1 MPFPVGSG
9 AGLTAPPSGGM
20 TAEPGRDNRL
30 GTMVTVAVLPP
41 RLANWAAAVI
51 GLTKTASGE
60 VPRQGIRVNAVC
72 PGPIDTRMIHS
83 LEAQLNPA
91 DPTSVGRR
99 YQSCSCAPTSPRRS
113 PARTTSSTAPAPPP
127 AVRSPRRCKA
137 DRRAPVTGYG
147 CEQPVRLAPDP
158 VGEVKDIGTA
168 VVAADT
174 ELDCPETARGEAAGV
189 DRDRP
194 VQLSVARDEGVYFA
208 VLKAEVS
215 DQHFIAESAEA
226 GRYDGNPPRCREAA
240 ARDQFLDEVAVFIED
255 RHGPAPN
262 GALISAGR
270 SAGA

>member
-1 MPFPVGSG
+1 MPFPVGFG

-99 YQSCSCAPTSPRRS
+99 YQSCSCAPTLTSAITGAQYVVDG
-113 PARTTSSTAPAPPP
+113 ARTATGG
-127 AVRSPRRCKA
+127 AVTQ
-137 DRRAPVTGYG
+137 VMG
-147 CEQPVRLAPDP
+147 
-158 VGEVKDIGTA
+158 
-168 VVAADT
+168 
-174 ELDCPETARGEAAGV
+174 
-189 DRDRP
+189 
-194 VQLSVARDEGVYFA
+194 
-208 VLKAEVS
+208 
-215 DQHFIAESAEA
+215 
-226 GRYDGNPPRCREAA
+226 
-240 ARDQFLDEVAVFIED
+240 
-255 RHGPAPN
+255 
-262 GALISAGR
+262 
-270 SAGA
+270 